1 MRTILANSAAIFQ
14 SNDGAFLLALIL
26 LFTSAAALTGLV
38 FAFRFFVRRF
48 SVDNAYS
55 DHQIFLI
62 KLPKEKPKDE
72 NKDSSLQQMR
82 EEISKGE
89 TIFSSIGGLKAQRG
103 LSAWLL
109 GRNDNFSFEIVA
121 SLGKIAFYAA
131 APRHLT
137 RYLEQQITAHYP
149 EAVIEEVEDYN
160 AFAANGKIAAAHLK
174 ARKSFVLPLRTYQK
188 MEVDPLNSLINIMSK
203 LEADE
208 SVVAQYIVRSAYGY
222 WHRKVRRIVRHIQDR
237 NSVYQGIR
245 TAALWRRVLL
255 HIVDIFGAI
264 FKSTEKNNPN
274 HPVKRLSAVE
284 EEILK
289 SIEEKNL
296 RAGLDVNLNLI
307 VSSATLERSAAY
319 LENVASVFTEYNN
332 YSYGNTFSRAIK
344 KGQDRLIND
353 FIHRRFR
360 DSHSFLLN
368 TEELTS
374 IFHLPLKHIE
384 TPNIVWL
391 TAKSAA
397 APAALPTEGLLLGRN
412 VYRGVKKDIYIQRA
426 DRRRHTYIIGKS
438 GVGKSVLL
446 ANMAIQDIQN
456 GEGVCVLDPHGDL
469 IEDILQR
476 MPPER
481 AEDVV
486 IFSPADMER
495 PLALNLL
502 EFDPRY
508 PEQKSFVINEMIGIF
523 DKLYDLKQTGGPM
536 FEQYMRNALL
546 LIMDDPESGSTLM
559 EVPKVLSDENFRR
572 LKLSRCRNRTVVD
585 FWKKEAEKAGGD
597 AALANIVP
605 YITSKLTSFISNDMM
620 RPIIGQQKSSF
631 NFRDLMD
638 RQKIL
643 LIDLPKGVVGE
654 MNAHL
659 LGMIV
664 VGKILMAALSRTDMP
679 ADKRK
684 DFYLY
689 IDEFQNFTT
698 NSICQILSE
707 ARKYA
712 LNLIIAHQY
721 IGQLFKPGQV
731 NRSSEI
737 KDAVFG
743 NVGTIVSFK
752 IGVEDAEFLVK
763 EFTPVFN
770 AYDLINIDKGSAYI
784 KLLVDNS
791 PSRPF
796 SLKTVWPLLGVKRE
810 GIASQI
816 RSLSRLKF
824 GQDRSI
830 VEAEIIR
837 RTETPTPPPP
847 IRLRSIPDRA
857 SDPVPSND
865 KQ

>member
-1 MRTILANSAAIFQ
+1 MLSFWQGLQTFAQTSEGAAVIALVSLLVVAAVLVGLIF
-14 SNDGAFLLALIL
+14 I
-26 LFTSAAALTGLV
+26 
-38 FAFRFFVRRF
+38 FRFFVRRF
-48 SVDNAYS
+48 SIDNAYF

-62 KLPKEKPKDE
+62 RLPKEKPQDE
-72 NKDSSLQQMR
+72 NKETSLQQMR
-82 EEISKGE
+82 EEIAKGE
-89 TIFSSIGGLKAQRG
+89 TIFASIGGLKAQRG
-103 LSAWLL
+103 FTAWLL
-109 GRNDNFSFEIVA
+109 GRNDHFSFEIVA
-121 SLGKIAFYAA
+121 SRNHIAFYAA
-131 APRHLT
+131 APRHLA

-149 EAVIEEVEDYN
+149 EAVIEEIEDYN
-160 AFAANGKIAAAHLK
+160 IFDLKGKIAAASLK
-174 ARKSFVLPLRTYQK
+174 TKKSFVLPLRTYQK

-203 LEADE
+203 LERNE
-208 SVVAQYIVRSAYGY
+208 SIALQYVVRSAYGR
-222 WHRKVRRIVRHIQDR
+222 WHRRVRSIVRRIQEK
-237 NSVYQGIR
+237 NSVSDGINN
-245 TAALWRRVLL
+245 TGFKQVFSAFGE
-255 HIVDIFGAI
+255 IFSAGT
-264 FKSTEKNNPN
+264 KSNADKGPLDKTP
-274 HPVKRLSAVE
+274 KRLSAVE
-284 EEILK
+284 EETLK

-296 RAGLDVNLNLI
+296 RAGLDVNLRLI
-307 VSSATLERSAAY
+307 VCSATKERSAAY
-319 LENVASVFTEYNN
+319 LENIATVFTEYNN
-332 YSYGNTFSRAIK
+332 YSYGNHFSRAIK
-344 KGQDRLIND
+344 NGQERQIKD
-353 FIHRRFR
+353 FIYRRFR
-360 DSHSFLLN
+360 EDNSFLLN

-374 IFHLPLKHIE
+374 VFHLPLKHME
-384 TPNIVWL
+384 TPNILWL
-391 TAKSAA
+391 TAKN
-397 APAALPTEGLLLGRN
+397 APAPADVPAEGLLLGEN
-412 VYRGVKKDIYIQRA
+412 VYRGVKKDIRIKRA
-426 DRRRHTYIIGKS
+426 DRRRHTYIVGKS

-486 IFSPADMER
+486 IFSPADLER

-502 EFDPRY
+502 EYDPRY

-546 LIMDDPESGSTLM
+546 LIMEDPESGSTLM
-559 EVPKVLSDENFRR
+559 EVPKVLSDESFRR
-572 LKLSRCRNRTVVD
+572 LKLSRCHNRTVVD

-605 YITSKLTSFISNDMM
+605 YITSKLTAFISNDMM

-654 MNAHL
+654 MNAYL

-679 ADKRK
+679 AEQRK

-712 LNLIIAHQY
+712 LNLVIAHQY
-721 IGQLFKPGQV
+721 IGQLVK
-731 NRSSEI
+731 NNNTEI

-743 NVGTIVSFK
+743 NVGTMVTFK
-752 IGVEDAEFLVK
+752 IGTDDAEFLVK
-763 EFTPVFN
+763 EFSPVFN
-770 AYDLINIDKGSAYI
+770 VYDLINIDKGTAYI

-791 PSRPF
+791 PTRPF
-796 SLKTVWPLLGVKRE
+796 SMKTIWPLLGVKRE
-810 GIASQI
+810 GVSAKI
-816 RSLSRLKF
+816 RALSRLKF
-824 GQDRSI
+824 GQDRAI

-837 RTETPTPPPP
+837 RTETP
-847 IRLRSIPDRA
+847 I
-857 SDPVPSND
+857 PVPTPMPSANPLRPAF
-865 KQ
+865 